1 MTEIGRFSTE
11 PRNYDDSLIL
21 QNECSM
27 CSLAKCSFSL
37 SSGIMAER
45 LDFFY
50 CCIIPLILTLFS
62 QGIVGFAIGLAA
74 MVRCLVLIFSPI
86 YTFLNLLLF
95 C

>member
-1 MTEIGRFSTE
+1 MEIGRFNTE

-27 CSLAKCSFSL
+27 CSLAKCSLSL

-50 CCIIPLILTLFS
+50 CCIILLILTLFS